1 MKLLIIILLI
11 YFGPLIGN
19 HLILRKEFKKSI
31 KNGDT
36 NLYDQDYITLS
47 EFYDWYKN
55 KVELSIFFYF
65 YCPITNFLFFL
76 AMLIGLLVEFILN
89 IKFFKI
95 K

>member
-19 HLILRKEFKKSI
+19 HLILCKEFKKSI

-47 EFYDWYKN
+47 EFYNWYKN
-55 KVELSIFFYF
+55 KIELSIFFYF
-65 YCPITNFLFFL
+65 YCP
-76 AMLIGLLVEFILN
+76 
-89 IKFFKI
+89 
-95 K
+95 

>member
-1 MKLLIIILLI
+1 MKSLIIILLI

-47 EFYDWYKN
+47 EFYNWYEN
-55 KVELSIFFYF
+55 EVELSIFFYF

-76 AMLIGLLVEFILN
+76 AMLISLLVEFILN